1 MKFPNFFTTLLWGNL
16 LLIGLILGF
25 GFWHITHEVNRHTEK
40 FSKQFQQQLL
50 LMVRNELEESW
61 ADAGKI
67 IEQYCR
73 SYSKIPEFR
82 LTIVDAEGNV
92 LGDSEYPAEKMER
105 HHTEQH
111 PEIRNALTG
120 QQSESVRFSQT
131 KRIHYRYIAAP
142 VQFEGNIVAI
152 VRVAFPVAD
161 LVRDQRNVFYTVST
175 GFVLML
181 FATVVL
187 SVFLSWIWYK
197 PLRLIS
203 SSAQKIAEGNFE
215 PITELP
221 VSRELVQLVDAINRM
236 RNTVASQ
243 LETISRQQE
252 RLQTIL
258 CYLPDAVFALNS
270 SDQVIYYNE
279 SAKAMFELP
288 PPTNPVPIQHLLRYT
303 PILDFYFQ
311 EQKKETEIVTP
322 ERINLKFRDKKRS
335 LELEKINISDEND
348 RNEIAIL
355 LIIND
360 LTAIIETNRMK
371 TDFVANTSHEL
382 RTPLTTIRAAL
393 DNIADGICDAPEMF
407 KAVFEI
413 LDRHVLRLE
422 ALTDDLLSLHN
433 AEQESSPVRLETTT
447 INEQKKWIE
456 DLFHPKTVEKGIEL
470 MIEPIIKPNA
480 PEYYMLTRPFLIDTK
495 RLCLVLQNLV
505 DNAVKFTPENGKVH
519 LIFSFENERTLV
531 VQCQDTGCGIAS
543 EEQSRIFER
552 FYRIKPRNGIRVS
565 GTGLGLAIVK
575 HAVERLG
582 GIITLVSQPGQGST
596 FTVQIPIDSITSTQ

>member
-1 MKFPNFFTTLLWGNL
+1 MKFPSFFTMLLWGNL

-50 LMVRNELEESW
+50 LMVRDALEESW
-61 ADAGKI
+61 TDAGKI

-82 LTIVDAEGNV
+82 LTVVDSEGNV

-111 PEIRNALTG
+111 PEIYAALTG
-120 QQSESVRFSQT
+120 QQSESFRFSQT

-142 VQFEGNIVAI
+142 VQFEGNIVAV

-161 LVRDQRNVFYTVST
+161 LMKDQRNVFYTVSI
-175 GFVLML
+175 GFIFML
-181 FATVVL
+181 FAAVVL
-187 SVFLSWIWYK
+187 SMLLSWIWYK

-221 VSRELVQLVDAINRM
+221 TSRELVQLVDAINRM

-243 LETISRQQE
+243 LETISHQQE
-252 RLQTIL
+252 QLQTIL
-258 CYLPDAVFALNS
+258 CHLPDAVFALNS
-270 SDQVIYYNE
+270 LDQVVYYNE

-303 PILDFYFQ
+303 PVLDFYFQ
-311 EQKKETEIVTP
+311 EQKKEPTTVTP
-322 ERINLKFRDKKRS
+322 ERIDCKFHDKKHS
-335 LELEKINISDEND
+335 LEIEKINISNEND
-348 RNEIAIL
+348 RNEITIL

-360 LTAIIETNRMK
+360 LTSIIETNRMK
-371 TDFVANTSHEL
+371 ADFVANTSHEL
-382 RTPLTTIRAAL
+382 RTPLTTMRAVL
-393 DNIADGICDAPEMF
+393 DNIADGVCDAPETF
-407 KAVFEI
+407 RTVFEI
-413 LDRHVLRLE
+413 LDRHVSRLE
-422 ALTDDLLSLHN
+422 ALTDDLLLLHN
-433 AEQESSPVRLETTT
+433 AERESFPARLETTT

-456 DLFHPKTVEKGIEL
+456 DLFRPKTVEKNIDL
-470 MIEPIIKPNA
+470 IIEPDT
-480 PEYYMLTRPFLIDTK
+480 PEDASLTRPFLIDTK
-495 RLCLVLQNLV
+495 RLGLVLQNLI
-505 DNAVKFTPENGKVH
+505 DNAVKFTPENGKIH
-519 LIFSFENERTLV
+519 LIFSFENERTV
-531 VQCQDTGCGIAS
+531 IVRCQDTGCGIAL

-552 FYRIKPRNGIRVS
+552 FYRIKSHNEIRVS

-582 GIITLVSQPGQGST
+582 GMITLVSQPDQGST
-596 FTVQIPIDSITSTQ
+596 FIVQIPVNNL

>member
-1 MKFPNFFTTLLWGNL
+1 MKIPSFFTTLLWGNL
-16 LLIGLILGF
+16 LLIGLILGL
-25 GFWHITHEVNRHTEK
+25 GFWHITHEVNRHTET

-50 LMVRNELEESW
+50 LMVRDELEESW
-61 ADAGKI
+61 ADSEKI

-111 PEIRNALTG
+111 PEIHTALTG
-120 QQSESVRFSQT
+120 QQSESLRFSQT

-142 VQFEGNIVAI
+142 VRVEGNIVAV
-152 VRVAFPVAD
+152 VRVAFPIAD
-161 LVRDQRNVFYTVST
+161 LVKDKRNVFYTVSA
-175 GFVLML
+175 GFVFML
-181 FATVVL
+181 FAAVVL
-187 SVFLSWIWYK
+187 SIFLSWIWYK
-197 PLRLIS
+197 PLRVIS

-221 VSRELVQLVDAINRM
+221 ASRELVQLVDAINRM

-270 SDQVIYYNE
+270 SDQVVYYNE

-288 PPTNPVPIQHLLRYT
+288 PPANPVPIQHLLRYA
-303 PILDFYFQ
+303 PVLDFYFQ
-311 EQKKETEIVTP
+311 EQKKEPVTVTP
-322 ERINLKFRDKKRS
+322 ERIDLKFRDKKRS

-360 LTAIIETNRMK
+360 LTEIIETNRMK

-393 DNIADGICDAPEMF
+393 DNIADGVCDAPEMF
-407 KAVFEI
+407 KTVFDI
-413 LDRHVLRLE
+413 LDRHVSRLE

-433 AEQESSPVRLETTT
+433 AEQESSPARLETTT

-470 MIEPIIKPNA
+470 IIEPNT
-480 PEYYMLTRPFLIDTK
+480 PEHDILTRSFLIDTK
-495 RLCLVLQNLV
+495 RLGLVLQNLV
-505 DNAVKFTPENGKVH
+505 DNAVKFTPENGKIH
-519 LIFSFENERTLV
+519 LIFSFEKEQTLV
-531 VQCQDTGCGIAS
+531 VQCNDTGYGIAA
-543 EEQSRIFER
+543 EEQPRIFER
-552 FYRIKPRNGIRVS
+552 FYRTKIRNGIRVP

-582 GIITLVSQPGQGST
+582 GTITLASQLGQGST
-596 FTVQIPIDSITSTQ
+596 FTVHIPIGHF

>member
-50 LMVRNELEESW
+50 LMVRDKLEESW
-61 ADAGKI
+61 TDAGKI

-82 LTIVDAEGNV
+82 LTIVDTEGNV

-111 PEIRNALTG
+111 PEIHNALTG
-120 QQSESVRFSQT
+120 QQSESLRFSQT

-142 VQFEGNIVAI
+142 VRFKGNIVAV
-152 VRVAFPVAD
+152 VRVAFPVAN
-161 LVRDQRNVFYTVST
+161 LVEDQRNVFYAVST
-175 GFVLML
+175 GFMLML
-181 FATVVL
+181 FAAVVL
-187 SVFLSWIWYK
+187 SMFLSWLWYK

-215 PITELP
+215 PITELST
-221 VSRELVQLVDAINRM
+221 SRELVQLVDAINRM

-258 CYLPDAVFALNS
+258 CHLPDAVFALNS
-270 SDQVIYYNE
+270 SDQVVYYNE

-288 PPTNPVPIQHLLRYT
+288 PPANPVPIQHLLRYASV
-303 PILDFYFQ
+303 LDFYFQ
-311 EQKKETEIVTP
+311 EQKKEPAIVTP
-322 ERINLKFRDKKRS
+322 ERIDLKFRDKKRS
-335 LELEKINISDEND
+335 LELEKINISGEND
-348 RNEIAIL
+348 SNEIAIL

-360 LTAIIETNRMK
+360 LTAMMETNRMK
-371 TDFVANTSHEL
+371 TNFVANTSHEL

-393 DNIADGICDAPEMF
+393 DNIADGVCDAPEMF
-407 KAVFEI
+407 RAVFEI
-413 LDRHVLRLE
+413 LDRHVSRLE

-433 AEQESSPVRLETTT
+433 AEQESSPARLETTT
-447 INEQKKWIE
+447 INEQKQWIE
-456 DLFHPKTVEKGIEL
+456 ELFHPKTVEKNMELIIE
-470 MIEPIIKPNA
+470 PNA
-480 PEYYMLTRPFLIDTK
+480 PEQDMLTRPFLIDTK
-495 RLCLVLQNLV
+495 RLGLVLQNLV

-519 LIFSFENERTLV
+519 LIFSFEEERTLV
-531 VQCQDTGCGIAS
+531 VQCKDTGCGIAS

-582 GIITLVSQPGQGST
+582 GTITLVSQPGQGST
-596 FTVQIPIDSITSTQ
+596 FTVQIPVDLITSLQKFC